1 MYKRQARNLPIEGR
15 RLLVLT
21 AVGNR
26 SDEFI
31 MGAAKAFAGKFD
43 RYICSNFTDLRG
55 RAADD
60 VPALLRRG
68 CLLYT
73 SASSLIGPSQRSMNS
88 AEDSR
93 QRS

>member
-1 MYKRQARNLPIEGR
+1 
-15 RLLVLT
+15 
-21 AVGNR
+21 
-26 SDEFI
+26 

-68 CLLYT
+68 LLEGGAAAEQIACIGDLAGALDEAK
-73 SASSLIGPSQRSMNS
+73 ASVS
-88 AEDSR
+88 EDDLLVVAAYATNLVLGR
-93 QRS
+93 ILPPEN